1 MAPYS
6 IQNVAEIGLKDYGVY
21 PGDWYGINTASLIFE
36 NLDTKYAPLKHF
48 RICTFQDGN
57 ICLPRV
63 QELGCQQSVT
73 NSDAQDG
80 YEVIQEELDLLGS
93 GVGGSMSFDFEASR
107 MHSEIQE
114 QPATSKSEMAKPPAW
129 TNHVLLIV
137 SNRFGIERVSEEYF
151 KVIKKYMKLSSF
163 VGLVGGKPRF
173 AYYFVGHLERPAE
186 NEKALARLYNELDGV
201 IEKKEKDEADRLVF
215 LDPHYVSP

>member
-1 MAPYS
+1 M
-6 IQNVAEIGLKDYGVY
+6 
-21 PGDWYGINTASLIFE
+21 
-36 NLDTKYAPLKHF
+36 
-48 RICTFQDGN
+48 
-57 ICLPRV
+57 
-63 QELGCQQSVT
+63 T

-114 QPATSKSEMAKPPAW
+114 QPATSKSEMARPPTW

-151 KVIKKYMKLSSF
+151 KVIKKYMKLRKFS
-163 VGLVGGKPRF
+163 
-173 AYYFVGHLERPAE
+173 
-186 NEKALARLYNELDGV
+186 
-201 IEKKEKDEADRLVF
+201 RLVWPDMMNKTFF
-215 LDPHYVSP
+215 LKPVDYRGNRSTLL